1 MIQSEGRHH
10 IDEVSLRIEKQSG
23 LTHITAIHTPSNLNI
38 PLKCVSRHSEI
49 QLSIK
54 ILMYMPERFI
64 P

>member
-49 QLSIK
+49 QLSK
-54 ILMYMPERFI
+54 NSDVCQRVYPTF
-64 P
+64 